1 MFTGLV
7 EEVGTIG
14 GIVERGGNHRI
25 TINAPA
31 TAKELQQGNSVA
43 VSGVCLT
50 ALDITPQSFCAD
62 LAAETW
68 RLTSFSRVTQGAL
81 VNLELP
87 LKADGRMGGHMV
99 QGHVDGTG
107 RFVGL
112 EPIVDADDFWLLIDI
127 PENLEK
133 YVVFK
138 GSIAIEGISL
148 TVAKLEGLR
157 LTIAIIPHTVKMTN
171 LASLK
176 PGDPVNIETDIVAKY
191 LEKWTH
197 RDEQSGALTVERL
210 VALAPTPRSDT
221 PCEEG
226 FAKRLLDRRN
236 VLNPGICR
244 STSSTTRLPDA
255 SICSWGMEYSLM
267 GTAGILSP
275 SLDFTSRRCREGA
288 GLRTTCKFSTA
299 ERALISIEKLEKP
312 G

>member
-7 EEVGTIG
+7 EEVGTIAS
-14 GIVERGGNHRI
+14 IVERGGNRRI
-25 TINAPA
+25 TNNAPN

-68 RLTSFSRVTQGAL
+68 RLTSLSRITEGAL

-112 EPIVDADDFWLLIDI
+112 EPIANADDFWLLIDI
-127 PENLEK
+127 PEELEK

-171 LASLK
+171 LGSLK
-176 PGDPVNIETDIVAKY
+176 PGDPVNIETDIIAKY
-191 LEKWTH
+191 LEKWTR

-210 VALAPTPRSDT
+210 VAQ
-221 PCEEG
+221 G
-226 FAKRLLDRRN
+226 F
-236 VLNPGICR
+236 
-244 STSSTTRLPDA
+244 
-255 SICSWGMEYSLM
+255 
-267 GTAGILSP
+267 
-275 SLDFTSRRCREGA
+275 
-288 GLRTTCKFSTA
+288 
-299 ERALISIEKLEKP
+299 
-312 G
+312 